1 MKRLLIW
8 LCKIFILAAVLLGN
22 TAFAAGFGKT
32 QAEKA
37 PESLPEPF
45 GIEAGSYI
53 LMEMETQR
61 VLAGRDIHERL
72 AMASTTKIMTALLTL
87 EQPDLDTY
95 FTVDSKAILVEGSSM
110 GLLPGDQVTLRGL
123 AVGMLLHSGNDSAG
137 AAAVKI
143 GGTAENF
150 VAMMNERAA
159 EMGLTDTHFA
169 TPSGLD
175 ADDHYSSA
183 YDMAVLAKNA
193 LENADFLQICST
205 SRMQISFGNPPYDR
219 WLKNH
224 NRLLEEYE
232 GCIGVKT
239 GFTKKAGRCLVSAA
253 QRGGITLI
261 CVTLSAADD
270 WNVHKKL
277 FDYGFSLMQQVDL
290 SESLPEI
297 SLPVV
302 GGVSPTAKVHLSGD
316 TVLAVLQGEE
326 RQITAKIYIEP
337 FYYAPLQKEQKAG
350 EVEFFLGDQK
360 LGCWDLYSEQAV
372 EARVI
377 EKKGIWDRIK
387 GWFDG

>member
-1 MKRLLIW
+1 MKRRFRWILGIL
-8 LCKIFILAAVLLGN
+8 FLAAVFLEK
-22 TAFAAGFGKT
+22 TTFAVAFGEEQT
-32 QAEKA
+32 
-37 PESLPEPF
+37 PPEPF
-45 GIEAGSYI
+45 SVQAGSYV
-53 LMEMETQR
+53 LMEMQTGR

-87 EQPDLDTY
+87 EQPNLDAY

-110 GLLPGDQVTLRGL
+110 GLLPGDRVTLRGL

-159 EMGLTDTHFA
+159 QMGLEDTHFS

-193 LENADFLQICST
+193 LENEDFSQICST
-205 SRMQISFGNPPYDR
+205 ARMQISFGNPPYDR

-224 NRLLEEYE
+224 NRLLEEYD

-253 QRGGITLI
+253 RRGEITLI

-277 FDYGFSLMQQVDL
+277 FDYGFSLVQQVDL
-290 SESLPEI
+290 AACLPEM

-302 GGVSPTAKVHLSGD
+302 GGTLSSVKARLSGD
-316 TVLAVLQGEE
+316 TVSAVLQGEE
-326 RQITAKIYIEP
+326 RQVTAKIFVDP

-350 EVEFFLGDQK
+350 EVEFYLGEQK
-360 LGCWDLYSEQAV
+360 LGSWDLYPERTV
-372 EARVI
+372 EARVS
-377 EKKGIWDRIK
+377 EKKGIWDTIK
-387 GWFDG
+387 GWFGR

>member
-1 MKRLLIW
+1 MKRLFVLIFSVF
-8 LCKIFILAAVLLGN
+8 LLAFPPLETAAVLPEEFFQD
-22 TAFAAGFGKT
+22 TADQPAA
-32 QAEKA
+32 
-37 PESLPEPF
+37 PF
-45 GIEAGSYI
+45 DITAGSYI
-53 LMEMETQR
+53 LMEMETGR

-87 EQPDLDTY
+87 EQPDLDEY

-123 AVGMLLHSGNDSAG
+123 AIGMLLHSGNDSAG
-137 AAAVKI
+137 AAAVKV
-143 GGTAENF
+143 GGTTEGF

-193 LENADFLQICST
+193 LANEDFLAICST
-205 SRMQISFGNPPYDR
+205 AKTQIAFGNPPYDR

-224 NRLLEEYE
+224 NRLLEEYD

-253 QRGGITLI
+253 RRDGITLI

-277 FDYGFSLMQQVDL
+277 FDYGFSCVQQVDL
-290 SESLPEI
+290 ADYLPGI

-302 GGVSPTAKVHLSGD
+302 GGVLDSVSAQLSGD
-316 TVLAVLQGEE
+316 TATAILSGEE
-326 RQITAKIYIEP
+326 RQITAKVYIEP
-337 FYYAPLQKEQKAG
+337 FYYAPLLPEQKVG
-350 EVEFFLGDQK
+350 EVQFYLGEQK
-360 LGCWDLYSEQAV
+360 LGTWDLYPQRMV
-372 EARVI
+372 EAKTVKKEGFLDRV
-377 EKKGIWDRIK
+377 KS
-387 GWFDG
+387 WFGQ

>member
-1 MKRLLIW
+1 MKRRFRW
-8 LCKIFILAAVLLGN
+8 IFGILILAAILLGR
-22 TAFAAGFGKT
+22 TASAVVPDK
-32 QAEKA
+32 E
-37 PESLPEPF
+37 PVPPEPF
-45 GIEAGSYI
+45 AVQAGSYI
-53 LMEMETQR
+53 LMEMQTER
-61 VLAGRDIHERL
+61 VLAGRDIHERR

-87 EQPDLDTY
+87 EQPDLDAY

-143 GGTAENF
+143 GGTTENF

-159 EMGLTDTHFA
+159 QMGLNDTHFA

-193 LENADFLQICST
+193 LENADFSQICAT
-205 SRMQISFGNPPYDR
+205 VRMQISFGNPPYDR

-224 NRLLEEYE
+224 NRLLEEYD

-253 QRGGITLI
+253 QRNGITLI

-270 WNVHKKL
+270 WNVHKRL
-277 FDYGFSLMQQVDL
+277 FDYGFSLVQQVDL
-290 SESLPEI
+290 AACLPEI

-302 GGVSPTAKVHLSGD
+302 GGTSSSAKARLSGD
-316 TVLAVLQGEE
+316 AISTVLQGEE
-326 RQITAKIYIEP
+326 RQVTAKIFVEP
-337 FYYAPLQKEQKAG
+337 FYYAPLPKEQKAG
-350 EVEFFLGDQK
+350 EVEFYLGDQK
-360 LGCWDLYSEQAV
+360 LGCWDLYPERTV
-372 EARVI
+372 EVRVV

-387 GWFDG
+387 SWFGR

>member
-1 MKRLLIW
+1 MKRRLIW
-8 LCKIFILAAVLLGN
+8 IFIIFVLASFLLEG
-22 TAFAAGFGKT
+22 TAFAAALDEMWT
-32 QAEKA
+32 
-37 PESLPEPF
+37 PEVPEQLAEPF
-45 GIEAGSYI
+45 NIDAGSYI
-53 LMEMETQR
+53 LMEMETER
-61 VLAGRDIHERL
+61 ILAGRDIHERR

-123 AVGMLLHSGNDSAG
+123 ATGMLLHSGNDSAG

-143 GGTAENF
+143 GGTTEAF
-150 VAMMNERAA
+150 VEMMNERAA
-159 EMGLTDTHFA
+159 EMGLADTHFA

-175 ADDHYSSA
+175 ADDHFSSA
-183 YDMAVLAKNA
+183 YDMAILAKNA
-193 LENADFLQICST
+193 LENEDFFQICST
-205 SRMQISFGNPPYDR
+205 FKTQISFGNPPYDR

-224 NRLLEEYE
+224 NRLLDEYD

-253 QRGGITLI
+253 QREGITLI

-277 FDYGFSLMQQVDL
+277 FDYGFSSVQQIDL
-290 SESLPEI
+290 ATCLPEI
-297 SLPVV
+297 SLPVI
-302 GGVSPTAKVHLSGD
+302 GGVADSVPAQIYGD

-326 RQITAKIYIEP
+326 RQITAKIYTEP

-350 EVEFFLGDQK
+350 EVEFYLGEQK
-360 LGCWDLYSEQAV
+360 LGCWDLYPQQTV

-377 EKKGIWDRIK
+377 EKKGFWDRVK
-387 GWFDG
+387 GWFGG

>member
-1 MKRLLIW
+1 MKRRFGRIFGLLF
-8 LCKIFILAAVLLGN
+8 LTAVLLER
-22 TAFAAGFGKT
+22 TALAAFGQEQSPPQPFAV
-32 QAEKA
+32 
-37 PESLPEPF
+37 
-45 GIEAGSYI
+45 EAGAYI
-53 LMEMETQR
+53 LMEMQTGR

-87 EQPDLDTY
+87 EQPDLDAY

-110 GLLPGDQVTLRGL
+110 GLLPGDRITLRGL

-143 GGTAENF
+143 GGTTENF

-159 EMGLTDTHFA
+159 QMGLEDTHFA

-193 LENADFLQICST
+193 LENEDFSRICSAA
-205 SRMQISFGNPPYDR
+205 RMRISFGNPPYDR

-224 NRLLEEYE
+224 NRLLEEYD

-253 QRGGITLI
+253 RRNGITLI

-277 FDYGFSLMQQVDL
+277 FDYGFSSVRQVDL
-290 SESLPEI
+290 AACLPEI

-302 GGVSPTAKVHLSGD
+302 GGTCPSAKARLSGD
-316 TVLAVLQGEE
+316 TVSAVLQGEE
-326 RQITAKIYIEP
+326 RQITAKVFVEP

-350 EVEFFLGDQK
+350 EVAFFLGGQK
-360 LGCWDLYSEQAV
+360 LGSWDLYPEQTV
-372 EARVI
+372 EARVS

-387 GWFDG
+387 GWFGR